1 MMLRANDVLPIGDL
15 ARRTGLSVSAIRF
28 YEAEGLIAPRRSP
41 GGQRR
46 FLRADIRRLS
56 FILIVQQLGFP
67 IREIKALLKGLPESR
82 TPTQSDWT
90 ALSRRMKSDLDAR
103 IVKLTQLR
111 DQLDG
116 CIGCGCLSLKRCA
129 LYNTQDKL
137 GNRQSGP
144 AALLGNLGEST
155 LGEP

>member
-1 MMLRANDVLPIGDL
+1 MLRANDVLPIGDL

-56 FILIVQQLGFP
+56 FIMIVQQLGFP
-67 IREIKALLKGLPESR
+67 IREIKSLLKGLPEGR
-82 TPTQSDWT
+82 TPTQSDW
-90 ALSRRMKSDLDAR
+90 ASLSRRMKVDLDAR
-103 IVKLTQLR
+103 IVKLARLR

-129 LYNTQDKL
+129 LYNAQDRGGIRGTGPIYLTQGFDPKTD
-137 GNRQSGP
+137 
-144 AALLGNLGEST
+144 E
-155 LGEP
+155 

>member
-1 MMLRANDVLPIGDL
+1 MLRASDVLPIGDL

-28 YEAEGLIAPRRSP
+28 YESKGLISPQRSP

-56 FILIVQQLGFP
+56 FILIVQQLGFS
-67 IREIKALLKGLPESR
+67 IREIKLALKGLPDGR

-90 ALSRRMKSDLDAR
+90 ALSRRMRAELDAR
-103 IVKLTQLR
+103 IGTMTRLR

-129 LYNTQDKL
+129 LYNPQDRL
-137 GNRQSGP
+137 GVRGAGP
-144 AALLGNLGEST
+144 VSLVKPDAPT
-155 LGEP
+155 EPC